1 MAIRLYAQLLRKP
14 QIQIAVIAAFV
25 SGLMVGLPLAV
36 VLMVQ
41 RETGSFASAGAVS
54 AAVAIAAAVLGPLR
68 GRAVDRRGQGI
79 LPGFAILSALA
90 LVALVL
96 ATESE
101 APLGALIVLGA
112 MAGAATA
119 PVLPSLRNLWIDL
132 VDDARQLPA
141 AYGLHAV
148 LLEAFFIG
156 GPLIAGGLIAVGSP
170 AFAVLALAACEL
182 VGVVSFALMPASRG
196 WRGAPSNAG
205 RAGALASAGV
215 VTLVLIDVPYG
226 AMFGALDVAVP
237 AFATARGAAAAAG
250 PILAALALGS
260 MIGGLA
266 FGARAAGPGD
276 RGRRNLV
283 LLATV
288 TLLIAPAMFAESLA
302 ALGVI
307 MAVAGLAVAPLTA
320 LFFGLIDDIAPV
332 GTATEA
338 ASWITTAYTAGF
350 ALGTAG
356 GGVVVDHLGTTEAFA
371 AAAAFALVA
380 TAICAVRRR
389 SLPAAA

>member
-1 MAIRLYAQLLRKP
+1 VAIRLYAQLLRKP
-14 QIQIAVIAAFV
+14 QIQIAVLAAFV
-25 SGLMVGLPLAV
+25 SGLTVGLPLAI

-68 GRAVDRRGQGI
+68 GRAVDRHGQGI
-79 LPGFAILSALA
+79 LPAFAIVSVLA

-96 ATESE
+96 ATQSG
-101 APLGALIVLGA
+101 APLAALIVLGA
-112 MAGAATA
+112 VAGAATA
-119 PVLPSLRNLWIDL
+119 PVLPSLRNLWVDL

-156 GPLIAGGLIAVGSP
+156 GPLIAGALIAVGSP
-170 AFAVLALAACEL
+170 AFAVLALAGCEL
-182 VGVVSFALMPASRG
+182 AGVVAFALMPASRR
-196 WRGAPSNAG
+196 WRGAESDVG
-205 RAGALASAGV
+205 RAGALVSAGV
-215 VTLVLIDVPYG
+215 LTLVLIDVPYG

-237 AFATARGAAAAAG
+237 AFATARDAAPAAG

-276 RGRRNLV
+276 RGRRNVV

-288 TLLIAPAMFAESLA
+288 SVLVVPTMFADSLA
-302 ALGVI
+302 ALGAI
-307 MAVAGLAVAPLTA
+307 MAAAGLAVAPLTA

-350 ALGTAG
+350 AIGTAG
-356 GGVVVDHLGTTEAFA
+356 AGAVVDQSGTTEAFA
-371 AAAAFALVA
+371 TAAAFALLA
-380 TAICAVRRR
+380 TAIGALRRR
-389 SLPAAA
+389 TLPAGA